1 MEHDHKESHRRLA
14 YIAAF
19 AFIIL
24 LAGVFFYHFFE
35 GWSYLDAAYFSTATL
50 TTVGYGDLTP
60 VTPLGK
66 IFTIMYMFGG
76 IAIILYGLSAVVE
89 HFTETHEISIPKNI
103 HNIGSHIKSR
113 LARRKR

>member
-1 MEHDHKESHRRLA
+1 MEESHKEHHQRLA
-14 YIAAF
+14 YIAAI

-24 LAGVFFYHFFE
+24 LIGVFFYHFVE

-60 VTPLGK
+60 ATAFGK

-89 HFTETHEISIPKNI
+89 HFSETHEISFSKNFRTI
-103 HNIGSHIKSR
+103 RSKFK
-113 LARRKR
+113 RKRK